1 MDFLNG
7 TTEPDALFHKSTAVI
22 ICFWSNPVVN
32 AAYSTLL
39 SCIRKICF
47 EKMCELFAGILDTH
61 YSHKHTFQN
70 TSVAVSLSF
79 FLCMYMY
86 LYPSFSSFLSASLF
100 LSLFLHLSLSQ
111 VEVYSVKV
119 ACKVASR
126 FAHTVI
132 TSSALNKAKSSQEV
146 FFEVDLPKT
155 AFITNFSMSVS
166 THGMCRSHVMSRNDN
181 TNP

>member
-1 MDFLNG
+1 MQP
-7 TTEPDALFHKSTAVI
+7 TPHYSAV
-22 ICFWSNPVVN
+22 SGKYV
-32 AAYSTLL
+32 L
-39 SCIRKICF
+39 RK
-47 EKMCELFAGILDTH
+47 CEIFTGILDSH
-61 YSHKHTFQN
+61 YLHKHTFQN
-70 TSVAVSLSF
+70 TSVAVSLCF
-79 FLCMYMY
+79 FLCTYMSMY
-86 LYPSFSSFLSASLF
+86 LYPSFSSFLSATLF

-132 TSSALNKAKSSQEV
+132 TSSALNKANSSQEV

-166 THGMCRSHVMSRNDN
+166 SHGICRSVCECICVFV
-181 TNP
+181 

>member
-1 MDFLNG
+1 
-7 TTEPDALFHKSTAVI
+7 
-22 ICFWSNPVVN
+22 
-32 AAYSTLL
+32 
-39 SCIRKICF
+39 
-47 EKMCELFAGILDTH
+47 MCELFAGILDTH

-119 ACKVASR
+119 DCKVASR

-132 TSSALNKAKSSQEV
+132 TSSALNKANSSQEV